1 MAEINTKPIHIQVR
15 DVHHKLIQ
23 NATIKV
29 IQRKNGKILYNEKS
43 SSGEIILD
51 DIESLKDCHAF
62 RVEIEHPHYK
72 SRPKTNAPC
81 IRLANLHKPHT
92 LEFHY
97 QDKLLVSNVSAEIRD
112 NRDST
117 YTAQN
122 NVYDTYNTQH
132 RNKIATI
139 QENNNANVLYL
150 PQRSYNIDTKATTQ
164 KEAIE
169 SLQHIQIHLKAYYN
183 QDTIPNKDKQ
193 SKTQRQNY
201 QIQKTQTKWGYIT
214 SSPYQHT
221 TKEHISSPIKE
232 HETFRILT
240 DLEGNEIIGEEATIH
255 LKEEWLDKQVR
266 FFAYIYKPHKDIGVD
281 VEFEESIPPNVIR
294 IETEDGSGEYIEII
308 LPEEM
313 KANSD
318 EYSIRLAYNEHIPQD
333 STIRSDVDNNTL
345 AMAARILLR
354 NSPKTKKSN
363 TPNKSTSVK
372 PKSLSRQEVLEIV
385 DKLPMGLKSN
395 GEANPRIRL
404 VKSQKELDELWER
417 LTKNTKE
424 LQNGTDTR
432 HGKPM
437 YQRMLDDGTR
447 INYRVDSKTGNS
459 TIDINS
465 RNPKTNIRIHIDK

>member
-1 MAEINTKPIHIQVR
+1 MAEINTKPIHIQIR
-15 DVHHKLIQ
+15 DVNSALIQ

-29 IQRKNGKILYNEKS
+29 IQRKDKILYNEKS
-43 SSGEIILD
+43 PSGEIILD

-72 SRPKTNAPC
+72 SRPKTNAYC
-81 IRLANLHKPHT
+81 IRLANLNKPHT

-117 YTAQN
+117 YTTQN
-122 NVYDTYNTQH
+122 NVYDTYNAQH

-183 QDTIPNKDKQ
+183 HDTIPNKDKQ

-232 HETFRILT
+232 HETFRILA
-240 DLEGNEIIGEEATIH
+240 DSEGNEIVGEEITIH
-255 LKEEWLDKQVR
+255 LKEEWLDRQIR
-266 FFAYIYKPHKDIGVD
+266 FFAFIENPKYEVGVTLYIYSP
-281 VEFEESIPPNVIR
+281 SL
-294 IETEDGSGEYIEII
+294 YIEEGLIDVSGYI
-308 LPEEM
+308 VGFGAAIGRGLVIKGTKFISEIQGNRYVKKESREMQGIARESLSNKDAREWYVNTQLPKM
-313 KANSD
+313 KELGN
-318 EYSIRLAYNEHIPQD
+318 
-333 STIRSDVDNNTL
+333 
-345 AMAARILLR
+345 RILTLEERAKFHFNFR
-354 NSPKTKKSN
+354 NQARKDTRDAMKDRKKA
-363 TPNKSTSVK
+363 
-372 PKSLSRQEVLEIV
+372 E
-385 DKLPMGLKSN
+385 
-395 GEANPRIRL
+395 
-404 VKSQKELDELWER
+404 ELDRTDPIKTWEKWIEDVKKR
-417 LTKNTKE
+417 KGLTKME
-424 LQNGTDTR
+424 DI
-432 HGKPM
+432 
-437 YQRMLDDGTR
+437 Y
-447 INYRVDSKTGNS
+447 NY
-459 TIDINS
+459 TIEASS
-465 RNPKTNIRIHIDK
+465 RSRPSVNESLGITPK

>member
-1 MAEINTKPIHIQVR
+1 MAEIKPIHIQVR
-15 DVHHKLIQ
+15 DVNHKLIE

-29 IQRKNGKILYNEKS
+29 IQRKDKILYNEKS
-43 SSGEIILD
+43 PSGEIILD

-72 SRPKTNAPC
+72 SRPKTDAPC

-97 QDKLLVSNVSAEIRD
+97 QDKLLVSSVSAEIRD

-117 YTAQN
+117 YTTQN
-122 NVYDTYNTQH
+122 NVYDTYNAQH

-255 LKEEWLDKQVR
+255 LKEEWLDKQIR
-266 FFAYIYKPHKDIGVD
+266 FFAFIENPKYEVGVTLYIYSP
-281 VEFEESIPPNVIR
+281 SL
-294 IETEDGSGEYIEII
+294 YIEEGLIDVSGYI
-308 LPEEM
+308 VGFGAAIGRGLVIKGTKFISEIQGNRYVKKESREM
-313 KANSD
+313 QGIAD
-318 EYSIRLAYNEHIPQD
+318 EGYA
-333 STIRSDVDNNTL
+333 
-345 AMAARILLR
+345 
-354 NSPKTKKSN
+354 
-363 TPNKSTSVK
+363 
-372 PKSLSRQEVLEIV
+372 LS
-385 DKLPMGLKSN
+385 
-395 GEANPRIRL
+395 
-404 VKSQKELDELWER
+404 
-417 LTKNTKE
+417 
-424 LQNGTDTR
+424 
-432 HGKPM
+432 
-437 YQRMLDDGTR
+437 
-447 INYRVDSKTGNS
+447 
-459 TIDINS
+459 
-465 RNPKTNIRIHIDK
+465 